1 MGVGPLCGGV
11 SGPIPFPFLMVAGRP
26 NCGPCPRCLIPP
38 SSTRDSTGL
47 DSARLD
53 SRPFALRLGAHPLFS
68 VWLPGR
74 VSPLAVAALILTC
87 RLSSFPDAARAKRNE
102 EARQATKSPPR
113 GSLPQLSLN
122 QQGEAK
128 GAHGPK
134 DAGCVKTSYLGEEIR
149 LRQRGQATPGIFQHA
164 FSFFL
169 FAIPATRAT
178 RSVGSAA
185 LPFFHSRLGGTVS
198 LRQNVVAPTGCRSDR
213 VSLRQ

>member
-26 NCGPCPRCLIPP
+26 NCGSCPRCLVPP

-113 GSLPQLSLN
+113 RSLPQLSLN

-128 GAHGPK
+128 GANGPK

-149 LRQRGQATPGIFQHA
+149 LRQRGASHPRHLPARLFF
-164 FSFFL
+164 FSFCDSRNPDYSKRRIRCPSF
-169 FAIPATRAT
+169 F
-178 RSVGSAA
+178 
-185 LPFFHSRLGGTVS
+185 PFSSWWHR
-198 LRQNVVAPTGCRSDR
+198 VAPTECRRSDR